1 MIHVPSYPVTSLPY
15 WTYKLPIGTSFPENE
30 VPAQPRRSTARFSSW
45 KGLNRALFFMPMV
58 SPEPSDATFSSA
70 AFLILLV
77 LALDEWVREK
87 SLVFH
92 GSLAVTPSSGNP
104 ETIPALSVPWPSSKC
119 FSLKT
124 ELRPCLIQAGALHT
138 LSCRLCSQNRNTSSL
153 RAP

>member
-15 WTYKLPIGTSFPENE
+15 WTYKLPIGTSFTENE
-30 VPAQPRRSTARFSSW
+30 VPAQPRHSTARSSSW
-45 KGLNRALFFMPMV
+45 EGLNCALFFVPMV
-58 SPEPSDATFSSA
+58 SPEPSDAAFSSA

-77 LALDEWVREK
+77 LAREEWVREK
-87 SLVFH
+87 SLVLH

-119 FSLKT
+119 FSLKI
-124 ELRPCLIQAGALHT
+124 ELRPCLSQAGALHT

-153 RAP
+153 WAP